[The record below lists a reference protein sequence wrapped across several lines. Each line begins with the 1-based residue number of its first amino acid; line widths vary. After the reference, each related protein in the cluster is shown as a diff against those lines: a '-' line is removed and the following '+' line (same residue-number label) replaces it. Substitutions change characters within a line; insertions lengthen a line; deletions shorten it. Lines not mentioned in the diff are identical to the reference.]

1 MGAELSLNVEYKIS
15 ISPIVYSVSLKK
27 DSNNESLAVPNK
39 TKHSLIEKYIKS
51 PKFKNIIKTAT
62 HITTISDYVKD
73 KLRFMVKKINYNK
86 KEDLIEII
94 GCFQVDKT
102 DKVEMQLKDV
112 KESDVLEFVKETLH
126 KESYS
131 GEIILGTI
139 PAGKVYLGLH
149 SKNITI
155 EKINK

>member
-1 MGAELSLNVEYKIS
+1 MGADLSLNVEYKIS
-15 ISPIVYSVSLKK
+15 ITPNIWVITKK
-27 DSNNESLAVPNK
+27 DSNNNTIIPDK

-51 PKFKNIIKTAT
+51 PKFKNAIKLAT

-73 KLRFMVKKINYNK
+73 KLRFIIKKINYNK

-94 GCFQVDKT
+94 GIFQVDKK

-112 KESDVLEFVKETLH
+112 KESDIVDFVKETLH
-126 KESYS
+126 KESYA
-131 GEIILGTI
+131 GEIILGSI
-139 PAGKVYLGLH
+139 SAGKVYLGLH

-155 EKINK
+155 EKLNK